1 MDDQFQDLQRLLR
14 LKRYEAPPP
23 GQHDDFMRE
32 FHRRQR
38 EELLRRPLWRLAL
51 DRLEAAL
58 PSVSP
63 TRYAY
68 AGACATAMVA
78 ATVVSARILTAPVRG
93 TIASAQTSPAA
104 VQVAAPNRPQI
115 NIYSDKPSS
124 LRLSPELNFDQ
135 PRRVAA
141 SNSGVANRTRYVL
154 DASPVQP
161 VVYEQRSDF

>member
-14 LKRYEAPPP
+14 LKRFEAPPP
-23 GQHDDFMRE
+23 GHHEDFMRE

-58 PSVSP
+58 PTFSP
-63 TRYAY
+63 ARYAY
-68 AGACATAMVA
+68 AGACATAVVA
-78 ATVVSARILTAPVRG
+78 ASVVSTRILTAPGHGGGVVSPVSVANVRV
-93 TIASAQTSPAA
+93 TDPK
-104 VQVAAPNRPQI
+104 I
-115 NIYSDKPSS
+115 NIYSPKSSS

-135 PRRVAA
+135 PRRVAVSSA
-141 SNSGVANRTRYVL
+141 ANRTRYVL
-154 DASPVQP
+154 DASPIQP

>member
-14 LKRYEAPPP
+14 LKRHEAPPP
-23 GQHDDFMRE
+23 GHHEDFMRE

-58 PSVSP
+58 PSFQP
-63 TRYAY
+63 ARYAY
-68 AGACATAMVA
+68 AGACATAVVA
-78 ATVVSARILTAPVRG
+78 ASIISTRILVTPGHGTVASANTASVAVAAPVR
-93 TIASAQTSPAA
+93 P
-104 VQVAAPNRPQI
+104 PI
-115 NIYSDKPSS
+115 NILSPKSAS

-141 SNSGVANRTRYVL
+141 SSSAASNRTRYVL
-154 DASPVQP
+154 DASPIQP

>member
-14 LKRYEAPPP
+14 LKRFEAPPP
-23 GQHDDFMRE
+23 GHHEDFMRE

-58 PSVSP
+58 PSFQP
-63 TRYAY
+63 ARYVY
-68 AGACATAMVA
+68 TGACATAVLA
-78 ATVVSARILTAPVRG
+78 ASLISARILVAPGHGTVASANAASVAVTAP
-93 TIASAQTSPAA
+93 A
-104 VQVAAPNRPQI
+104 RPQI
-115 NIYSDKPSS
+115 NIYAPKSAS

-141 SNSGVANRTRYVL
+141 SSSAASARTHYVL
-154 DASPVQP
+154 DASPIQP
-161 VVYEQRSDF
+161 VAYEQRSDF